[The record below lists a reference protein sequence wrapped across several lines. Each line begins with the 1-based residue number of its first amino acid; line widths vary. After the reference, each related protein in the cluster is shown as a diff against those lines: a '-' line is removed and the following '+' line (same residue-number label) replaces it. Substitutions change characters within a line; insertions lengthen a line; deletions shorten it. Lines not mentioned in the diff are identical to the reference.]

1 MGGMMAL
8 TEVEVSEL
16 LFYADRH
23 GLLTYKE
30 GMPAIWQ
37 DALATHYPQL
47 DMRLA
52 TEAMQAMASQLEEI
66 PARGIRVSHLIKYA
80 RRISL
85 DRQALIPIELPAGLT
100 PSQEREWASAWTF
113 AVGRGASRE
122 AARAYCE
129 QATGYTPPPQLDA
142 VPTDVEATLN
152 KYRKQFGRQSA

>member
-1 MGGMMAL
+1 MAL
-8 TEVEVSEL
+8 TEAELSEL

-52 TEAMQAMASQLEEI
+52 TEAMQLMAAQLEEI
-66 PARGIRVSHLIKYA
+66 PARGIRASHLIKYA
-80 RRISL
+80 KQISL

-100 PSQEREWASAWTF
+100 PSQEQEWARAWTF

-122 AARAYCE
+122 AAKKYCE
-129 QATGYTPPPQLDA
+129 QATDYTPPPQLEGD
-142 VPTDVEATLN
+142 PIDVEAALN
-152 KYRKQFGRQSA
+152 KYRKQFGKQTA